1 MEKDGEEEKFWMNE
15 NLGDEIL
22 QITHV
27 SDSFL
32 LSKKYKGSPPTSKSF
47 FGQKIDMI
55 SSCHSFGVLDGL
67 SICLCDP
74 IAKSTLTITFSPS
87 SVRDFGVMRYAC
99 SIDLNETPRQQ
110 SWRSETTVR
119 RDSDGP
125 PTRC

>member
-47 FGQKIDMI
+47 FWAKNRYD
-55 SSCHSFGVLDGL
+55 FVL
-67 SICLCDP
+67 P
-74 IAKSTLTITFSPS
+74 
-87 SVRDFGVMRYAC
+87 
-99 SIDLNETPRQQ
+99 
-110 SWRSETTVR
+110 
-119 RDSDGP
+119 
-125 PTRC
+125 